1 MVFKLRPSL
10 RSQAGS
16 KLSKKYKGKP
26 EAKPVKMQIS
36 ILRVKICLYQG
47 RRGLSVMWGSKSDAN
62 KSSMCHKNIQKTT
75 KEPSVELDLH
85 CNP

>member
-1 MVFKLRPSL
+1 MVFKLSPSL
-10 RSQAGS
+10 RNHAGS

-47 RRGLSVMWGSKSDAN
+47 
-62 KSSMCHKNIQKTT
+62 
-75 KEPSVELDLH
+75 
-85 CNP
+85 